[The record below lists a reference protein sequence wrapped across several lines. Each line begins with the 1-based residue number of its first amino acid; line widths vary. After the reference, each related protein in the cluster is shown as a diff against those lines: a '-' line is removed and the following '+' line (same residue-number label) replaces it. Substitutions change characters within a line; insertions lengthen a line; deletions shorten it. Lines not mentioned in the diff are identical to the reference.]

1 MLACQIYIKH
11 KKNFKALLKC
21 SYTHFPEW
29 NACMLSFT
37 ARSNATF
44 IMNIL
49 HTLKP
54 AFTMTFFHIYTGLT
68 TMYVKVYISSTN
80 FIWKWHLYKHLH
92 SNSTKKKNL
101 LWLYILNNYCFIN
114 EFLKMK
120 LKTKNALY
128 CSQLQKAHKQ
138 WMKLQ

>member
-68 TMYVKVYISSTN
+68 TMSRCTYLPLTLSWSGIYINIFTL
-80 FIWKWHLYKHLH
+80 IL
-92 SNSTKKKNL
+92 KKKK

-128 CSQLQKAHKQ
+128 CSQLQKAHQQ